1 MISGLS
7 SVSMT
12 NTAKKGILLKAF
24 GFVGL
29 FLVAGALLSSCK
41 NKPEDIDDIVSK
53 YHVDQDRAEDVT
65 IIYSEEGITKVR
77 LYAKEFIKNETAK
90 PPYTEM
96 KEGLKVEFF
105 DDSLHVIST
114 LTARYGRYYEEA
126 GNVIIRDSVVV
137 VNAKGEQ
144 LHTEELIWNQAIRKI
159 FTEKFVRINT
169 PTQIMYGEGLEANED
184 FSWYRIKK
192 PTGIVQVNKDQ
203 VSED

>member
-1 MISGLS
+1 MIKL
-7 SVSMT
+7 VLNT
-12 NTAKKGILLKAF
+12 NYLQLTSLMFVVLL
-24 GFVGL
+24 
-29 FLVAGALLSSCK
+29 GATFSSCK
-41 NKPEDIDDIVSK
+41 NDKKAIDDIVTK
-53 YHVDQDRAEDVT
+53 YHVDEDRAEDVT

-77 LYAKEFIKNETAK
+77 LFAKEFIKKETSK

-105 DDSLHVIST
+105 NDSLKVIST

-137 VNAKGEQ
+137 INEKGEE
-144 LHTEELIWNQAIRKI
+144 LHTEELIWNQNIRKI

-169 PTQIMYGEGLEANED
+169 PTQIMYGQGLEANED

-192 PTGIVQVNKDQ
+192 PTGIVQVDK
-203 VSED
+203 EKMPE

>member
-1 MISGLS
+1 MIKL
-7 SVSMT
+7 VLNT
-12 NTAKKGILLKAF
+12 NYLQLTFLMFVVLL
-24 GFVGL
+24 
-29 FLVAGALLSSCK
+29 GATFSSCK
-41 NKPEDIDDIVSK
+41 NDKKAIDDIVTK
-53 YHVDQDRAEDVT
+53 YHVDEDRAEDVT

-77 LYAKEFIKNETAK
+77 LFAKEFIKKETSK

-105 DDSLHVIST
+105 NDSLKVIST

-137 VNAKGEQ
+137 INEKGEE
-144 LHTEELIWNQAIRKI
+144 LHTEELIWNQNIRKI

-169 PTQIMYGEGLEANED
+169 PTQIMYGQGLEANED

-192 PTGIVQVNKDQ
+192 PTGIVQVDK
-203 VSED
+203 EKMPE